1 MFLLNDRKKTI
12 LILLIATYIISI
24 FFLMRKTTTYSEI
37 DSYVFPILSLEYQ
50 GSFLTDESILPF
62 AQRDFPNLYRN
73 INSYQ
78 DLRSSKMPI
87 TADVKWVPFYFPL
100 YSILCLPIKIIL
112 QLLKLNQEK
121 CFFIC
126 NISFALVLFLVIAS
140 CKSISLFQRVITLLL
155 LFFSPLFLYV
165 TRIGMEVLL
174 FSLVGI
180 SIVFLYEKKY
190 KRCALLT
197 AIAGL
202 LNRTTMVIGIVCII
216 KFFIGL
222 ISENKNSSIIQII
235 KKEAIKITSLAVCFS
250 PFFLAWLRGLLVR
263 PITNKLDNLFETQ
276 EYWSRFYS
284 YLFDINLGL
293 FSFAPLLLILGV
305 LITVYNVIN
314 KKYDVLYFIGC
325 MFGTIAAYSFN
336 YNINHSMT
344 YCARYVFWTYPMLVL
359 MVVFYGTSAFS
370 KRLFIVSSGVSIVLT
385 TALLL
390 YNSDNYYN
398 SVKFNKLTRKI
409 LSTYP
414 QLYNPSYSIFNC
426 RVNHFHGGYS
436 FRNSDGGFISW
447 KYELP
452 IIYSDRQGIR
462 KILISQQEIS
472 EFLQAVLA
480 NDSDIIWL
488 KKKLEKVGKKEKF
501 ISIPPKI
508 NIKKSQNYYKND
520 LIIFYGA
527 AYNANKFIQIGLS
540 EKENSFSW
548 TEGKELYC
556 VIRFPEL
563 KPNDQVIAEINLAD
577 VFLGKQQVNI
587 KVDGKCVTN
596 KEIHQGENVF
606 FDFILPENK
615 TVEISIGLPD
625 ASSPKSLGLSKDSR
639 LLSLAIKTIRFK
651 KKDS

>member
-1 MFLLNDRKKTI
+1 MSLLNDRKRAI
-12 LILLIATYIISI
+12 LIFLIATYIISV

-87 TADVKWVPFYFPL
+87 TVDGKWVPFYFPL
-100 YSILCLPIKIIL
+100 YSILCLPVKVLL
-112 QLLKLNQEK
+112 QVLNLNQEK

-126 NISFALVLFLVIAS
+126 NICFALIMFLVIVF
-140 CKSISLFQRVITLLL
+140 CKSISFCPKIITLFL

-165 TRIGMEVLL
+165 TRIGMEALL
-174 FSLVGI
+174 FSLVGT
-180 SIVFLYEKKY
+180 SMVFLYEKKY

-197 AIAGL
+197 SIAGL

-216 KFFIGL
+216 KFIIDL
-222 ISENKNSSIIQII
+222 IKENKNSRTIQII
-235 KKEAIKITSLAVCFS
+235 KKETIKIVNFAICFS
-250 PFFLAWLRGLLVR
+250 PFFLVWLRGLLVK
-263 PITNKLDNLFETQ
+263 PVTNKLDSLFETQ

-293 FSFAPLLLILGV
+293 FSFAPLLLLFGV

-314 KKYDVLYFIGC
+314 KKYDVLYFVGC
-325 MFGTIAAYSFN
+325 LLGTIAAYSFN

-359 MVVFYGTSAFS
+359 LVVFYGASVFS
-370 KRLFIVSSGVSIVLT
+370 KRIFIVSSGVSIILT
-385 TALLL
+385 TVLLV

-409 LSTYP
+409 FSTYP
-414 QLYNPSYSIFNC
+414 QLYNPAHSTFNC

-436 FRNSDGGFISW
+436 FRSSDGGFISW

-452 IIYSDRQGIR
+452 IIYSDRKGIR
-462 KILISQQEIS
+462 KILISQQEIPT
-472 EFLQAVLA
+472 FLQNILA
-480 NDSDIIWL
+480 KDSDIIWL
-488 KKKLEKVGKKEKF
+488 KKELEKVGKSEKY
-501 ISIPPKI
+501 ISIPQNI
-508 NIKKSQNYYKND
+508 SIKKSQDYYMND
-520 LIIFYGA
+520 LIVCYGNS
-527 AYNANKFIQIGLS
+527 YNANKFIPIGLS
-540 EKENSFSW
+540 EKENGFSW

-556 VIRFPEL
+556 VIRFPEF
-563 KPNDQVIAEINLAD
+563 KPNDKVTAEINLVD
-577 VFLGKQQVNI
+577 IFLGKQLVNI
-587 KVDGKCVTN
+587 NVDVKCITN
-596 KEIHQGENVF
+596 KEIHQGENIF

-615 TVEISIGLPD
+615 TVEISIGLPS
-625 ASSPKSLGLSKDSR
+625 ASSPRRVGLSKDSR
-639 LLSLAIKTIRFK
+639 ILSLALKTIKFK